1 MTMPNFKA
9 PETPAKQL
17 EQRIARIIRNSDSNK
32 PRSLQVNIGPSEVGE
47 PCLRKLAYKLIQVE
61 KVNTFSDPWP
71 AISGTAIHAYL
82 AEMFGETDEGDW
94 LVEHRVTA
102 RPGLSGT
109 VDLFDIKNGIVI
121 DHKCVGATSMKA
133 RKLDGPTHQQL
144 VQLHIYAYGLEQQH
158 HEVKQVALAFYPL
171 GGMLS
176 GLHVWVGD
184 YDRQIALDAMS
195 RMDDLITLLT
205 AVDVEENPENWAIIP
220 AEPSRM
226 CNYCPWHIPNS
237 DDLTKGCAG
246 Q

>member
-1 MTMPNFKA
+1 VPNFKQF
-9 PETPAKQL
+9 ESNAKQL
-17 EQRIARIIRNSDSNK
+17 EQRIARIIRQADSNK
-32 PRSLQVNIGPSEVGE
+32 PRSKQVTIGPSEVGE
-47 PCLRKLAYKLIQVE
+47 PCLRKLSYKLIQVD
-61 KVNTFSDPWP
+61 KVNTASDPWP
-71 AISGTAIHAYL
+71 AISGTAIHGFL
-82 AEMFGETDEGDW
+82 ADAFGETDEGDW
-94 LVEHRVTA
+94 LVEHRVTV
-102 RPGLSGT
+102 RPGLSGNL
-109 VDLFDIKNGIVI
+109 DLFEVSTGTVI
-121 DHKCVGATSMKA
+121 DHKCVGQASMKS
-133 RKLDGPTHQQL
+133 RKLEGPTHQQL
-144 VQLHIYAYGLEQQH
+144 VQLNCYGYGLEQQG

-171 GGMLS
+171 GGSLS
-176 GLHVWVGD
+176 GLHVWIGD

>member
-1 MTMPNFKA
+1 VSAKFKA
-9 PETPAKQL
+9 PATPAKQL

-47 PCLRKLAYKLIQVE
+47 PCLRKLAYKLIQVP
-61 KVNTFSDPWP
+61 KVNEFSDPWP
-71 AISGTAIHAYL
+71 AISGTAIHEWL
-82 AEMFGETDEGDW
+82 ASAFGETNDGDW
-94 LVEHRVTA
+94 LVEHRITA

-109 VDLFDIKNGIVI
+109 VDLFDVANGIVI

-133 RKLDGPTHQQL
+133 RKLEGPTHQQL
-144 VQLHIYAYGLEQQH
+144 VQLHIYAYGLEQQG

-184 YDRQIALDAMS
+184 YNEQIALDAMS

-205 AVDVEENPENWAIIP
+205 AADVEENPENWKVIP
-220 AEPSRM
+220 IEPSRT
-226 CNYCPWHIPNS
+226 CNYCPWYTPDS

-246 Q
+246 K